1 MKLITLVGDVLEK
14 RRISNDGFDG
24 EKDDGLSAGEAA

>member
-24 EKDDGLSAGEAA
+24 EKDGLSAGEAA